1 MRTAYYGAP
10 LVVDALGRVHGFQ
23 PDGSILVPPHHW
35 MLVRLR
41 NDGQANGPLMML
53 FMGGMN

>member
-23 PDGSILVPPHHW
+23 PDCSILVPPHHW
-35 MLVRLR
+35 VVIRMKA
-41 NDGQANGPLMML
+41 DDEGPLMML
-53 FMGGMN
+53 FMGGTN